1 MSNLD
6 EHITKGIE
14 KYLSD
19 NDFGNFLPNL
29 LLNQTQIELAS
40 YIRKEIQLY
49 LTGKKT

>member
-6 EHITKGIE
+6 EHIIKGIE

-19 NDFGNFLPNL
+19 NDFGIFFPNL
-29 LLNQTQIELAS
+29 SSNQTRLELAS

-49 LTGKKT
+49 LTGKKS